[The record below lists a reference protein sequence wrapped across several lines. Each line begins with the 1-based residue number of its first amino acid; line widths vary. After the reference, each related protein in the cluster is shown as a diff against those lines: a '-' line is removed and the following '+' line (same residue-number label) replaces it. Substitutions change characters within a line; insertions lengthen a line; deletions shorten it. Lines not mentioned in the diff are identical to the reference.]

1 MLYHIPR
8 VIASSHTLFW
18 KFVLEFP
25 TGICD
30 LVVLLF
36 FLKVGGLGP
45 NVIGSLECVIIRSYL
60 LEDKLRF
67 LNEAFVLLFLIL
79 ELLYDF
85 SEDSASMSFG
95 SVFCTLILMFT
106 MEMALRRH
114 FIPLTES

>member
-1 MLYHIPR
+1 MLCHIPC
-8 VIASSHTLFW
+8 VIASSHILFW

-25 TGICD
+25 TGLFD

-45 NVIGSLECVIIRSYL
+45 NVIGSLECVVRSYL
-60 LEDKLRF
+60 LDDKLRF
-67 LNEAFVLLFLIL
+67 LNEAFVLFFLIL

-85 SEDSASMSFG
+85 SEDFVSMSFG
-95 SVFCTLILMFT
+95 SVFCMLILMFT
-106 MEMALRRH
+106 TEMALRRH